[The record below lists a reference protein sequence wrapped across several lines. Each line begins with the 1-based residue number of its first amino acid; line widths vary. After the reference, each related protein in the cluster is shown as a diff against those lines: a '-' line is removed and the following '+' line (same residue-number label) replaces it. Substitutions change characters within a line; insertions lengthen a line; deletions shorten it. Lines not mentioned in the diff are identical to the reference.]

1 MTVTKKALSDNIS
14 DKLKISKKESSKVL
28 DMFIGF
34 LIENHTKKISINN
47 FGTFSYKKTPHR
59 TGRNPKSGQEFI
71 IKPRMKLNFKT
82 SDLIKKNIN

>member
-28 DMFIGF
+28 DIFIGF

-47 FGTFSYKKTPHR
+47 FGTFSYKKTPQR